1 MKHTLKKI
9 KARLL
14 RPLTRYIESK
24 AESIVLYTYEEA
36 HSEMESK
43 IDNCVSLDW
52 FSEEIEETNA
62 FQELKSEVEMLR
74 ADLAELY
81 LVVGKMQG
89 KKGESNE

>member
-62 FQELKSEVEMLR
+62 FQELKSEVEDLR
-74 ADLAELY
+74 QDINELTKELAKL
-81 LVVGKMQG
+81 
-89 KKGESNE
+89 KGEDNE